1 MKDAMGMQS
10 SETLD
15 LSFDPFDGSHD
26 LREGYYDNYIDAN
39 SDEEIAY
46 INQRI
51 DRELLNEEILSTAP
65 LPVAMAMGVLDPVNL
80 LPLSVLGKGKTVA
93 GTAARFAGTT
103 ALTETA
109 VEGVLHDAQET
120 RTLTESLINIGAG
133 SILAGTLGAAAK
145 SFSQIDPTFDMNK
158 LVRDADNQLKEL
170 ADGSVGAARVADRA
184 TLEQLGPAEAALRA
198 EKAFAFQSPVT
209 RMLRS
214 PTKAARD
221 VVGRLAEI
229 NITRKGAAEGEV
241 AAEIPVENW
250 IKQWDYGRYIFS
262 KNLDDLFQR
271 HRTGNPQATSGA
283 LKALGTAI
291 SDGITK
297 PAAGK
302 LTRAEFNEE
311 VAKAARS

>member
-1 MKDAMGMQS
+1 MATLKEMVASPIAASEYRAPKQFALSQQFRAAFEDYNSLGGIYTSMKDAMGMQS

-184 TLEQLGPAEAALRA
+184 TLEQLGPAL
-198 EKAFAFQSPVT
+198 PIVT
-209 RMLRS
+209 
-214 PTKAARD
+214 
-221 VVGRLAEI
+221 
-229 NITRKGAAEGEV
+229 
-241 AAEIPVENW
+241 
-250 IKQWDYGRYIFS
+250 
-262 KNLDDLFQR
+262 
-271 HRTGNPQATSGA
+271 
-283 LKALGTAI
+283 
-291 SDGITK
+291 
-297 PAAGK
+297 GK
-302 LTRAEFNEE
+302 LI
-311 VAKAARS
+311 